1 MINERMRRPCTCQ
14 TSRAVMIGCQARGAR
29 CEARGA
35 RSMTGSKAA
44 PEVPR
49 GLVPCR
55 LVMSRAPPTR
65 AARHLCAGCVHRRR
79 SSPHGLGCFTH
90 SGAMRADMDTRI
102 KMPVKMRVRC
112 TVLRRSRTS
121 VIHAHDPTP
130 PRAPRATA
138 HAHGAT
144 AAVGPRGRCAAEA
157 RPERASAHGGPGAVG
172 TSDPVG
178 MPVGWIDRVDPA
190 SRRIRFRRGAVGQAV
205 QSVRRVITLYTFH
218 YLVHTSVERRQELL
232 CHGMAASECSG
243 STSKGCS
250 IWTPISS

>member
-144 AAVGPRGRCAAEA
+144 AAVGPRGRSAARAGVRTRRSRRGRYVRSRRHA
-157 RPERASAHGGPGAVG
+157 R
-172 TSDPVG
+172 
-178 MPVGWIDRVDPA
+178 RVDRPGR
-190 SRRIRFRRGAVGQAV
+190 SRFPPYSIPTWCCGSGCAV
-205 QSVRRVITLYTFH
+205 R
-218 YLVHTSVERRQELL
+218 
-232 CHGMAASECSG
+232 
-243 STSKGCS
+243 
-250 IWTPISS
+250 P

>member
-49 GLVPCR
+49 GLIPCR

-90 SGAMRADMDTRI
+90 SGAMRADMDI
-102 KMPVKMRVRC
+102 KICVCGGC
-112 TVLRRSRTS
+112 TSCGRS
-121 VIHAHDPTP
+121 HAHHGRPA
-130 PRAPRATA
+130 RRGQR
-138 HAHGAT
+138 HGAT
-144 AAVGPRGRCAAEA
+144 AAVGPRGAPRAARHTARRPGRAAEA
-157 RPERASAHGGPGAVG
+157 RPERASPGHTVPARSVRPR
-172 TSDPVG
+172 SRRVA
-178 MPVGWIDRVDPA
+178 WIDRVDPGVFDSVPNA
-190 SRRIRFRRGAVGQAV
+190 EWCYCAV
-205 QSVRRVITLYTFH
+205 R
-218 YLVHTSVERRQELL
+218 
-232 CHGMAASECSG
+232 
-243 STSKGCS
+243 
-250 IWTPISS
+250 P

>member
-44 PEVPR
+44 PEAPR

-65 AARHLCAGCVHRRR
+65 AARHLCAWLCASTSVEPTWSRVFYAQRSDARRY
-79 SSPHGLGCFTH
+79 GYQN
-90 SGAMRADMDTRI
+90 
-102 KMPVKMRVRC
+102 MRVRRMYI
-112 TVLRRSRTS
+112 VRSLARTS
-121 VIHAHDPTP
+121 RS
-130 PRAPRATA
+130 PRASRATA
-138 HAHGAT
+138 WGNGGGGAARRAARGPAHR
-144 AAVGPRGRCAAEA
+144 AAPGPGGRSAARAGVRTRSRRGRYV
-157 RPERASAHGGPGAVG
+157 RSR
-172 TSDPVG
+172 
-178 MPVGWIDRVDPA
+178 RVDRPGR
-190 SRRIRFRRGAVGQAV
+190 SRRIRFRMRNGAV

-218 YLVHTSVERRQELL
+218 YLVHTSVERRQELV